1 MSLTYQFTF
10 TYYSLTLADPGTSV
24 ELILTGSSYCGRQV
38 GRYRPIK
45 NGNLAYFY
53 TDTPYDNCIGGSFV
67 VNNEWQPND
76 NENVFINEKV
86 CDVNNSCKFNYGK
99 LHHQVES
106 SITPVRYETY
116 HSL

>member
-10 TYYSLTLADPGTSV
+10 TYYSLKLANPGKNV
-24 ELILTGSSYCGRQV
+24 ELFLTEKYCGGTI
-38 GRYRPIK
+38 GRYRPFK
-45 NGNLAYFY
+45 NGNLDYFH
-53 TDTPYDNCIGGSFV
+53 TDTAYKNCIGGSSV

-86 CDVNNSCKFNYGK
+86 CDVNNSCKFNCGK

-106 SITPVRYETY
+106 SITRHITVYK
-116 HSL
+116 

>member
-1 MSLTYQFTF
+1 MLTYQFTF
-10 TYYSLTLADPGTSV
+10 TYYSSNLGDPGTRID
-24 ELILTGSSYCGRQV
+24 LLLTGSKDCGGQV

-45 NGNLAYFY
+45 NGNLDYFH
-53 TDTPYDNCIGGSFV
+53 TDYPFKICIGGSSV
-67 VNNEWQPND
+67 VNNEWQPNE

-106 SITPVRYETY
+106 SITPVRYEMY